1 MKTWSRLRLDM
12 DEATGFK
19 GEIGRKKA
27 ENKQRKRDALTAK
40 EKRDRK
46 LQDLVSSPSKW
57 RNLR

>member
-1 MKTWSRLRLDM
+1 MKSWGRLRLDM

-19 GEIGRKKA
+19 GEIGKQKA
-27 ENKQRKRDALTAK
+27 VNKQRKRDALTAK

>member
-1 MKTWSRLRLDM
+1 MKSWGRLRLDM

-46 LQDLVSSPSKW
+46 LQDLVSSPAKW

>member
-1 MKTWSRLRLDM
+1 MKTWGRLRLDM

>member
-1 MKTWSRLRLDM
+1 MKSWGRLRLDM

>member
-1 MKTWSRLRLDM
+1 MKTWGRLRLDM

-19 GEIGRKKA
+19 GEIGKKKA

-40 EKRDRK
+40 EKRDMK

>member
-1 MKTWSRLRLDM
+1 MKSWGRLRLDM

-27 ENKQRKRDALTAK
+27 ENKQRKREALTAK

>member
-1 MKTWSRLRLDM
+1 M